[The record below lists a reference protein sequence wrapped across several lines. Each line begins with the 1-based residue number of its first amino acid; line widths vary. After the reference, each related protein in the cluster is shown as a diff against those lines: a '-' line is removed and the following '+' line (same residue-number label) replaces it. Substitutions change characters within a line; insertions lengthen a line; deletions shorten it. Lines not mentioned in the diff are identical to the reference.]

1 MSDIKLPAEQEIR
14 ATTTREP
21 QSLVIE
27 RVDKFYDGD
36 VHAVKE
42 MSLSIEPGEFMVL
55 VGPSGCGKSTML
67 RMLAGLEDLNAGHIF
82 LGGRKIDNLPPKSR
96 DVAMVF
102 QNYALYPTMKVYDN
116 LAFPLKMRKWKK
128 DRIRARVTEVAEQL
142 GLQELLQRRPS
153 ALSGGQRQR
162 VALGRAMV
170 RDPAL
175 FLMDEPLSNLDA
187 ELRVQMRHEIVSLQ
201 RQLGTTTVYVTHD
214 QVEAMT
220 MGTRI
225 AVMRDG
231 VLQQADDPRNI
242 YRKPNNLFV
251 ARFIGS
257 PPMNIWHTRLLED
270 QEQLII
276 SIGEHFIPAPE
287 NMRRVLYE
295 SEMDRSEEIAL
306 GLRPED
312 VYLAGEEEPG
322 CTVPAQVADVE
333 QVGRENYIYLRIEGI
348 TELFTLA
355 NSLVSV
361 PAIGENIRI
370 GFHFAHLH
378 MFDVQTGLRLSE
390 T

>member
-333 QVGRENYIYLRIEGI
+333 QVGRENYIYLRIEGL

-355 NSLVSV
+355 NSLVTV

-390 T
+390 A